1 MATITVTITD
11 TELKGLE
18 AVAIDPQEWANNAV
32 QNRARKSVVTI
43 CANLLQHCNENEI
56 AMAVGQDAQVTQA
69 YELGIATRAENTEFT
84 PA

>member
-18 AVAIDPQEWANNAV
+18 VVAVDPQEWANNAV
-32 QNRARKSVVTI
+32 QNRARKSVANI
-43 CANLLQHCNENEI
+43 CATLLQHCNENDI

-69 YELGIATRAENTEFT
+69 YDLGLVKKAENSDFA

>member
-18 AVAIDPQEWANNAV
+18 VVAIEPQEWANNAV
-32 QNRARKSVVTI
+32 QNRARKSIANI
-43 CANLLQHCNENEI
+43 CASLLQHCNENDI

-69 YELGIATRAENTEFT
+69 FDLGIAKKMENVDYT
-84 PA
+84 PE